1 MVSLWLRIFLDIT
14 NGIIYDK
21 IIMITRKIALLII
34 FISLCSL
41 AHSQGVPP
49 KEEKKNLP
57 PELQSKVNDAIN
69 KGTEYLSRYISMEEL
84 PSTSLRDYEGFNH
97 TMRYA
102 DLILYT
108 LAHCGVATNDDW
120 DKFIQK
126 VTTMKLDKVY
136 HVSLQAMAL
145 EHIDREKYQQRIADC
160 AQYLVENQ
168 CKNGQWAYGSE
179 RDSPRWVKTGKDKEK
194 VVVTDGGKGSGEQNK
209 PPAKSSSSTQ
219 SKNIKPI
226 TITGTPQGPAT
237 GDNSNTQYAIL
248 GLRACIE
255 SNISIPDAT
264 LQSAKKWL
272 LASQNKDGSW
282 GYSSLGIIP
291 SPGYGSMTLGA
302 VGSLVIVKYHL
313 KELKELNKEAW
324 FTNGMKWLTNKYTVS
339 KNPEGDQQ
347 WLYYYLYAM
356 ERLGVLA
363 EQEKIGN
370 NNWYLDG
377 AKFLVAKQS
386 ESGEWNGNISDTC
399 FALLFLTKA
408 TKPLK
413 IVKTGE

>member
-1 MVSLWLRIFLDIT
+1 
-14 NGIIYDK
+14 
-21 IIMITRKIALLII
+21 MITRKIALLVI
-34 FISLCSL
+34 FISLCGL
-41 AHSQGVPP
+41 ARSQGVPP
-49 KEEKKNLP
+49 KEEKKTLP
-57 PELQSKVNDAIN
+57 PELQAQVNDAIN
-69 KGTEYLSRYISMEEL
+69 KGTECLYRYITMEEL
-84 PSTSLRDYEGFNH
+84 PATSVKDYEGFDH

-108 LAHCGVATNDDW
+108 LAHCGVAINEDW
-120 DKFIQK
+120 DKFVQR
-126 VTTMKLDKVY
+126 VTEMKLDHTY

-145 EHIDREKYQQRIADC
+145 EHIDREKYQPRIADC
-160 AQYLVENQ
+160 AQFLVENQ
-168 CKNGQWAYGSE
+168 CQNGQWSYGSE
-179 RDSPRWVKTGKDKEK
+179 RSSPRWVKTGKDKEK
-194 VVVTDGGKGSGEQNK
+194 IVVTGGGKSSDGQNTPPPKTSSG
-209 PPAKSSSSTQ
+209 STQ
-219 SKNIKPI
+219 SKKITPIK
-226 TITGTPQGPAT
+226 ITGTPQGPAT

-264 LQSAKKWL
+264 LQSAKKWF

-282 GYSSLGIIP
+282 GYSSLGITP

-313 KELKELNKEAW
+313 KELKDVNKEPW
-324 FTNGMKWLTNKYTVS
+324 FTNGMKWATSKYTVS
-339 KNPEGDQQ
+339 KNPEGDQG

-386 ESGEWNGNISDTC
+386 ETGEWNGSISDTC

-413 IVKTGE
+413 IVTTGGESR